1 MADTKHA
8 HAAPPVEGDGINY
21 GGIGWFLVVLVATTL
36 VCQVLVWGL
45 FKAMEWRVD
54 KAEPQRAALAA
65 PVGRPTLENGRGRVI
80 TGVEKEPAV
89 PLLVDEP
96 VVLQEFLAAED
107 AQLKT
112 YGWVDKGAQT
122 MRLPIERAKDLV
134 IERGLPIRPAAP
146 VAPPAATPAPDAAK
160 K

>member
-21 GGIGWFLVVLVATTL
+21 GGIGWFLVVLVTTTL
-36 VCQVLVWGL
+36 ACQVLVWGL
-45 FKAMEWRVD
+45 FELMSWRVD
-54 KAEPQRAALAA
+54 KGEPSRATLAA
-65 PVGRPTLENGRGRVI
+65 PVGNRSLASGRVV
-80 TGVEKEPAV
+80 TGAEKQPAV
-89 PLLVDEP
+89 PLLVGEP
-96 VVLQEFLAAED
+96 VVLQEFRASED

-122 MRLPIERAKDLV
+122 VRLPIERAKDLV
-134 IERGLPIRPAAP
+134 IERGLPIRPAPTASST
-146 VAPPAATPAPDAAK
+146 AATPAADAVK